1 VAGTGKWVDMTP
13 ELHDYVVGHGTA
25 PDDLQRELIA
35 ETAELGR
42 VAGMQLAPEQ
52 GALLTWLARLLAP
65 DRAVE
70 VGTFTGYSSL
80 AIARGL
86 PTGGRLLCC
95 DVSEEWTAVAKR
107 YWERA
112 GVADRIDLAVGPA
125 LETLRSLPAE
135 ETFGLA
141 LIDADKPSYL
151 AYYEEILTRLRPGGV
166 LCVDNVLWHGRV
178 ADPAVDDEDTAAIRA
193 LNDAVAADDRVDA
206 VLLPIGDGLTLVR
219 KR

>member
-1 VAGTGKWVDMTP
+1 MAGKWVNLTP
-13 ELHDYVVGHGTA
+13 ELHDYVVRHGTA
-25 PDDLQRELIA
+25 PDDVQRDLIA
-35 ETAELGR
+35 ETQDLGDR
-42 VAGMQLAPEQ
+42 AGMLLAPEE
-52 GALLTWLARLLAP
+52 GTLLTWLARLLAP

-86 PTGGRLLCC
+86 PPGGRLLCC
-95 DVSEEWTAVAKR
+95 DVSEEWTAVARR

-112 GVADRIDLAVGPA
+112 GVADRIDLVIGPA
-125 LETLRSLPAE
+125 LETLRGLPAE

-141 LIDADKPSYL
+141 LIDADKPNYL

-166 LCVDNVLWHGRV
+166 LCVDNVLWGGQV
-178 ADPAVDDEDTAAIRA
+178 ADPAVDDEATRAIRE
-193 LNDAVAADDRVDA
+193 LNDAVVADDRVDV